1 MSGGGRVMKT
11 IFKLALLAVLV
22 MPFSGNMANA
32 ASTSQQIEDL
42 QQQIQQMQS
51 QYQQQIQQLQQQI
64 QTLQNA
70 QQQSDQTLSQINK
83 KQVESEDAWYN
94 KFLAKYDSGF
104 VFESTDKEGYPF
116 KMKFSILAQ
125 IQGFV
130 NDTDGEDVAT
140 NFRLRRLELKW
151 SGIAF
156 APWFYYTF
164 MIDPA
169 SSQLLKDMYFTA
181 QYQKEIGPRVGQWK
195 VPFQKEELQSS
206 SALQLVERS
215 IVNSEFSLERDRG
228 LALQGGIGEHNN
240 FSYGAGV
247 FNGDGINGTS
257 VDSNM
262 LYAGRIQLGLGG
274 DDDKFDANG
283 TFASAKSYNL
293 VPNFAK
299 KPTFVVGAAGSTL
312 PGLNCDVKQPNGGA
326 CDRIADLAF
335 GTDVD
340 FSQIE
345 GDMMFKMPWFNVEA
359 EYDGRW
365 LNSNLSGLGTA
376 YDQGFRAQAGVFL
389 MPKTIELAGRYA
401 LIDYDTGS
409 DVVPADTVEPDKT
422 WEVTP
427 GLNWYFSHSHKWK
440 LQLSYTF
447 QREEFTEGAPDVD
460 SNIFRAQ
467 VQANF

>member
-1 MSGGGRVMKT
+1 MKA
-11 IFKLALLAVLV
+11 IFKLLLISVLV
-22 MPFSGNMANA
+22 LPLSGVAARAESAN
-32 ASTSQQIEDL
+32 QQIEEL
-42 QQQIQQMQS
+42 KEQIRQLQIQN
-51 QYQQQIQQLQQQI
+51 QQQIQQLQQQV

-83 KQVESEDAWYN
+83 KQVEAEDAWYS
-94 KFLAKYDSGF
+94 KFLAKYDNGF
-104 VFESTDKEGYPF
+104 TFESTDKEGYPF

-125 IQGFV
+125 IQGSV
-130 NDTDGEDVAT
+130 TDTDTKDVAT

-169 SSQLLKDMYFTA
+169 SSSLLKDMYFTA
-181 QYQKEIGPRVGQWK
+181 QYQNPIGARLGQWK
-195 VPFQKEELQSS
+195 VPFQKEELNS
-206 SALQLVERS
+206 SAALQFVERS
-215 IVNSEFSLERDRG
+215 IVNAEFTLEREPG
-228 LALQGGIGEHNN
+228 LALQGALGPHNN

-247 FNGDGINGTS
+247 FNGDGINGSS

-262 LYAGRIQLGLGG
+262 LYVGRIQLGLGG

-283 TFASAKSYNL
+283 TYATAKSYNL

-299 KPTFVVGAAGSTL
+299 NPTFVIGAAASAL
-312 PGLNCDVKQPNGGA
+312 PGLDCSVKTPNGNV
-326 CDRIADLAF
+326 CNRITALNF
-335 GTDVD
+335 GNDVD
-340 FSQIE
+340 FTQIE
-345 GDMMFKMPWFNVEA
+345 GDAMFKMQWFNVEA

-365 LNSNLSGLGTA
+365 LNSSGAGLGTA

-389 MPKTIELAGRYA
+389 VPKTFELAGRYA
-401 LIDYDTGS
+401 LIDYDTAS
-409 DVVPADTVEPDKT
+409 DVVPADTSEPDKT

-427 GLNWYFSHSHKWK
+427 GLNYYLSHDHRWK
-440 LQLSYTF
+440 IQVTYTF
-447 QREEFTEGAPDVD
+447 QRQEFTEGAPDID